1 MPSSYIV
8 NNFKI
13 SKFFRMLCFDF
24 LCCFDLI
31 LIVLIA
37 FYKPFIFI
45 NTLRY
50 SNALN
55 FSISA
60 KGNSVKEIRELTKSE
75 NGISE
80 LKESLAAPV
89 DLLKS
94 QMLRL
99 SLKQQPFRTF
109 DPASK
114 EDIDMLWEKCL
125 EIDPNL
131 KVSVNF

>member
-1 MPSSYIV
+1 MHSI
-8 NNFKI
+8 
-13 SKFFRMLCFDF
+13 F
-24 LCCFDLI
+24 LFQ
-31 LIVLIA
+31 
-37 FYKPFIFI
+37 
-45 NTLRY
+45 LR
-50 SNALN
+50 AT
-55 FSISA
+55 
-60 KGNSVKEIRELTKSE
+60 NSVKEIRELTKSE